1 MTTKKDTQTTLPAAV
16 HETFVSK
23 IKEVL
28 PKNVGLADE
37 IAELLNISND
47 SAYRRIRGETSF
59 ALEEVYL
66 ICNKYKISMDDVFSN
81 RGDTVTF
88 AYTKLIAK
96 ADSFESYFNRL
107 LGHLNAI
114 YNADD
119 RRIYYVAE
127 ETPIFY
133 SFYSEKLAA
142 FKLFYWLRSVLNAP
156 EYQSQKFD
164 WNCVP
169 KSLIETAHNSYKI
182 FQNVPTTEVWTTETI
197 LTGLKQVRFYYDS
210 GVIEKS
216 HALDI
221 LADTRK
227 MIERVQ
233 ENAERGKK
241 NAGDAEETFVL
252 YHCEILLGTNC
263 IFVQAG
269 ASKYSYISFNTVNS
283 LSTQNSEFC
292 EETEHWINSL
302 VRKSLKISG
311 AAEKHRSRFFNKIF
325 KYIDT
330 YSEAVKNDE

>member
-1 MTTKKDTQTTLPAAV
+1 MAAKKDNHVVMSAPV
-16 HETFVSK
+16 HENFVQK

-28 PKNVGLADE
+28 PKSVGLADE
-37 IAELLNISND
+37 IAELLEISND

-59 ALEEVYL
+59 SLEEVYT
-66 ICNKYKISMDDVFSN
+66 ICKKYNISMDDVFSN
-81 RGDTVTF
+81 RADTVTF

-96 ADSFESYFNRL
+96 ADSFENYFNRL

-114 YNADD
+114 YKADT

-133 SFYSEKLAA
+133 SFFSERLAA

-164 WNCVP
+164 WNVVP
-169 KSLIETAHNSYKI
+169 KSLVETAHNSYKL
-182 FQNVPTTEVWTTETI
+182 FQSVPTTEVWTTETV

-210 GVIEKS
+210 GVIEQS
-216 HALDI
+216 HALEI

-241 NAGDAEETFVL
+241 NSSDTEESFVL
-252 YHCEILLGTNC
+252 YHSEILLGTNC
-263 IFVQAG
+263 IYVQAG
-269 ASKYSYISFNTVNS
+269 QSKYSYISFNTVNS

-302 VRKSLKISG
+302 ERKSLKISG
-311 AAEKHRSRFFNKIF
+311 AAEKHRNKFFNKIF
-325 KYIDT
+325 KYIDS
-330 YSEAVKNDE
+330 YIEAIKNEL

>member
-1 MTTKKDTQTTLPAAV
+1 MAAKKDNHVVMSAPV
-16 HETFVSK
+16 HENFVQK

-28 PKNVGLADE
+28 PKSVGLADE
-37 IAELLNISND
+37 IAELLEISND

-59 ALEEVYL
+59 SLEEVYT
-66 ICNKYKISMDDVFSN
+66 ICKKYKISMDDVFSN
-81 RGDTVTF
+81 RADTVTF

-96 ADSFESYFNRL
+96 ADSFENYFNRL

-114 YNADD
+114 YKADT

-133 SFYSEKLAA
+133 SFFSERLAA

-164 WNCVP
+164 WNVVP
-169 KSLIETAHNSYKI
+169 KSLVETAHNSYKL
-182 FQNVPTTEVWTTETI
+182 FQSVPTTEVWTTETV

-210 GVIEKS
+210 GVIEQS
-216 HALDI
+216 HALEI

-241 NAGDAEETFVL
+241 NSSDTEESFVL
-252 YHCEILLGTNC
+252 YHSEILLGTNC
-263 IFVQAG
+263 IYVQAG
-269 ASKYSYISFNTVNS
+269 QSKYSYISFNTVNS

-302 VRKSLKISG
+302 ERKSLKISG
-311 AAEKHRSRFFNKIF
+311 AAEKHRNKFFNKIF
-325 KYIDT
+325 KYIDS
-330 YSEAVKNDE
+330 YIEAIKNEL